1 MKPRV
6 LDYLVCP
13 DCRGRL
19 HLAVA
24 EDTPFDAPQDT
35 PSDVTPDSP
44 LDLTQDGPEIE
55 TGELVC
61 RECGRSYPVLR
72 GIPRLL
78 PRHLDAEILRTVDTF
93 GWEWQEFDA
102 LHANLSTYRA
112 QFLDWIHPIEPE
124 FFKDKVVLDAGC
136 GMGRFAAA
144 SGEFGACDVL
154 AVDLSSAVEVA
165 YRHTR
170 SLPNVHV
177 IQADIYHLPF
187 ARAFDFAF
195 SIGVLHHLP
204 DPEGGFRALVRHL
217 KPQGSIFA
225 WVYGR
230 ETNGWIIHIVNPI
243 RERLLSRLPHKL
255 LYVLSLLITA
265 AAHPALK
272 LLYRPASGSG
282 RMRPLARLL
291 PYFSYLSWL
300 AQFGFRHNH
309 HVIFDHLAA
318 PTAFYISREEF
329 QSWFQQAA
337 LSEPRLSWRNQNSWR
352 GWAVLDHLD
361 HANTGR

>member
-6 LDYLVCP
+6 WTTWSA
-13 DCRGRL
+13 RL
-19 HLAVA
+19 
-24 EDTPFDAPQDT
+24 PRSAP
-35 PSDVTPDSP
+35 S
-44 LDLTQDGPEIE
+44 
-55 TGELVC
+55 C
-61 RECGRSYPVLR
+61 CGRGHTLR
-72 GIPRLL
+72 RPSGHALRRHSGQSPRSHSGRAGDRDGGAGVPRMRPQLPRPSGDSRLL

-93 GWEWQEFDA
+93 GWEWQSSMR
-102 LHANLSTYRA
+102 STQTSPRIA
-112 QFLDWIHPIEPE
+112 RSSWTGSTRSSPSSSRTRWCW
-124 FFKDKVVLDAGC
+124 DAGC

-230 ETNGWIIHIVNPI
+230 EPTDGSSTSSTRYEKDCSPACRISCCTSS
-243 RERLLSRLPHKL
+243 LFLSP
-255 LYVLSLLITA
+255 
-265 AAHPALK
+265 
-272 LLYRPASGSG
+272 
-282 RMRPLARLL
+282 RPLIQ
-291 PYFSYLSWL
+291 PSNYSTVQPV
-300 AQFGFRHNH
+300 AQG
-309 HVIFDHLAA
+309 
-318 PTAFYISREEF
+318 
-329 QSWFQQAA
+329 
-337 LSEPRLSWRNQNSWR
+337 
-352 GWAVLDHLD
+352 G
-361 HANTGR
+361 